1 MKSKIIFLMVW
12 LVGVL
17 SGVAS
22 GHTTP
27 VHAAIFTA
35 DDTNNATLAR
45 QHVFMVDKEG
55 ECLDPA
61 ILWDWTDKHQRQ
73 LRDHSLTLSNSLH
86 QIEGGIQAWRT
97 NRAANPPPRVV
108 VFVHGGMNPYS
119 ASQDRL
125 RDANFLN
132 ALAASNCYPIFVVW
146 NSGPFSSYAQ
156 HLWSIRQGEKC
167 DSLERYYVGPL
178 TSPLILISDLL
189 RGLVRMPTTLV
200 GRLNSDRITA
210 ELPNGHA
217 VKNWENFDQLLTFND
232 TNSGLRNFPTFH
244 PPQSEGN
251 KRDWWERGIH
261 LAEYIVTQ
269 PTKIVTLPI
278 LDGMGTEAWDIM
290 QRRTRTMFEATDSHE
305 IGRLIK
311 DLNNYQK
318 APTNKPLVVH
328 RWLDPIAND
337 ELLAPT
343 NAQRGA
349 MYFLSQE
356 FAEWSTNQW
365 LMPDGKSNSVA
376 FEFYGHSMGSIVLN
390 QMFRNDPR
398 IQANRIVY
406 LAAACS
412 IEDFKTALFPYLTAH
427 PQTKFYSLSLYRLR
441 ERDEFPLKMPVPFAR
456 DLIVRGSL
464 LNWIDDILAKPN
476 SITDRTMGTWEN
488 MVRALPDIPND
499 LRPRTF
505 FRECD
510 LEPQAAW
517 SGGEGTFD
525 PQVHGDFTRT
535 IFWSPNFL
543 WPTENKTNQL
553 VMRKQ

>member
-1 MKSKIIFLMVW
+1 MNYKIIFLAVW
-12 LVGVL
+12 MA
-17 SGVAS
+17 GVAA
-22 GHTTP
+22 
-27 VHAAIFTA
+27 HASFFT
-35 DDTNNATLAR
+35 DGDTNQATLAR

-61 ILWDWTDKHQRQ
+61 ILWNWTDKHQRQ
-73 LRDHSLTLSNSLH
+73 LRNHSLTLSNSLH
-86 QIEGGIQAWRT
+86 QIERGIQEWRSHLGADST
-97 NRAANPPPRVV
+97 DKPARVV
-108 VFVHGGMNPYS
+108 VFIHGGMNPYS
-119 ASQDRL
+119 ASETRL
-125 RDANFLN
+125 RDTNFMN
-132 ALAASNCYPIFVVW
+132 SLAGSNCYPVFVVW
-146 NSGPFSSYAQ
+146 NSGPFSSYFQ

-167 DSLERYYVGPL
+167 DSPERYYVGPL
-178 TSPLILISDLL
+178 TSPFVFISDLL
-189 RGLVRMPTTLV
+189 RGLARMPNTLV
-200 GRLNSDRITA
+200 GRLNSDRDTT
-210 ELPNGHA
+210 ELPNGNS
-217 VKNWENFDQLLTFND
+217 VQRWENFDRLLTMSNS
-232 TNSGLRNFPTFH
+232 TNQLVKFPMFH
-244 PPQSEGN
+244 PPQTEGG
-251 KRDWWERGIH
+251 KRNWWERGIH

-278 LDGMGTEAWDIM
+278 LDGMGTEAWDFLL
-290 QRRTRTMFEATDSHE
+290 RRTRTMFEATDSHE

-318 APTNKPLVVH
+318 APTNKPMVVH
-328 RWLDPIAND
+328 HWLNPIAND
-337 ELLAPT
+337 ELLSST

-365 LMPDGKSNSVA
+365 SAVNGQTSLVP

-398 IQANRIVY
+398 IQAKRIVY

-412 IEDFKTALFPYLTAH
+412 IDDFKTALFPYLTAH
-427 PQTKFYSLSLYRLR
+427 PQTKFYSLSLYRIR
-441 ERDEFPLKMPVPFAR
+441 ERDEFPLKLPVPFAR

-476 SITDRTMGTWEN
+476 SITDRTMGAWEN

-499 LRPRTF
+499 LRDRTF

-517 SGGEGTFD
+517 SGGEGQLD

-535 IFWSPNFL
+535 IFWSEHFL
-543 WPTENKTNQL
+543 WPATTNQL
-553 VMRKQ
+553 AMRNK